1 LASSRRGLHGWFE
14 RLVFA
19 ATTKRVIHG
28 LTVGIL
34 MPNKVEKLA
43 IFGKLADALELLA
56 RYDRRRLARLQRD
69 ARNGYA
75 ARG

>member
-1 LASSRRGLHGWFE
+1 
-14 RLVFA
+14 
-19 ATTKRVIHG
+19 
-28 LTVGIL
+28 